1 MNEEENQDLQDD
13 ILQDELKEQKQQAD
27 ERKADNSSP
36 IADEVKKEVKKQA
49 KKKFL
54 ETEFGQKVASFF
66 GKIKGAFTEALVPI
80 IAGVLII
87 FIAIGLVAYILN
99 APSLITGNIAQIM
112 SGIEE
117 GIGHLLYGSK
127 GEFSVKKFD
136 IEKRK
141 ELLNYISKDLGLDV
155 IGFGFVP
162 VATYKGDG
170 TSQEIEDYYVSPKY
184 QGELSDK
191 EFADRDLIYYYLVAS
206 ERAFIKNEKGIFEE
220 GPFRYG
226 ILGKI
231 FKNNGEWS
239 GMLNIDDNIIKNAEI
254 DRENETLNIECN
266 SAFLFGL
273 LQKDKYSF
281 PLDGWTGRFGN
292 PLEFSLALHMSTMS
306 SGMVKELITNKN
318 LQTEVNI
325 GLKTVVCDAL
335 FKINLKDS
343 NGNIKELNLHYEDP
357 TGNEDGLYNKITS
370 GEDITHEDLSIQG
383 LLYAIRKTN
392 SKYDIKLGEG
402 ASFGEIEKHL
412 KTIEAVLYHEKL
424 AVDISTEYTYVDD
437 TNGGEITYEFVYSP
451 QFPVYAVKDDPINKG
466 VDVNNAD
473 KDYTISSGA
482 YICSY
487 NSNGMPD
494 ESTGKLSEQWI
505 PVDGSIDERYVFEKI
520 GETNTSYQY
529 QLKVY
534 AFDSNQN
541 KHVDVSDKNLYS
553 PKFITYIPKSNQTY
567 VTAKDDKERDMVSV
581 KIKGLSSLSSLDN
594 LSTEEKN
601 AYIAV
606 LKEIDWFMAYNIHC
620 NGWDAGAFNYK
631 SKDSSGNQVSPDQIK
646 QDIDDF
652 QNVSMTYGEKLTFDF
667 SKISYYTRLFEEAYS
682 ENNAEKYNTLF
693 TELQKDYNKMINNS
707 EFVTSK
713 QEINDKVQ
721 EMLKAEGL
729 TAETVEELAGILQY
743 KEDLKEDDL
752 KYAQPYIEYVIK
764 HWYKD
769 IDFTIKANS
778 YKKTKSS
785 ITIPYTGASTE
796 NIDIQVELKPK
807 FGNKFYEQT
816 SEPYIIKGDVVMC
829 DGEYIG
835 KTSDIYNSNN
845 DSKIKDFQG
854 NDYTWGDGYRA
865 TKKIFT
871 EGYYYTFTGN
881 HDTARSIFCQQEIE
895 NLDKKGG
902 AVVCRVYVRN
912 GAIYEYAIL
921 NDLHGVTV
929 NVGGENISYDS
940 GLKKEDTLKN
950 KNCENTHSDNNYSVY
965 LVSESLVGEDDNI
978 PQQTYIVYIYNQD
991 SLKYLSPTE
1000 YTHEEVHA
1008 RVEIINNLWK
1018 SMGVQ
1023 SLRQHLSFDNVTSE
1037 GQIMATTGL
1046 SILKN
1051 CDTKDAEYIYRDLK
1065 EMLIELGYYTQ
1076 AEFDA
1081 LETNV
1086 LKWFIPS
1093 YSTDKWPQ
1101 NSIDDLDNFTA
1112 AVLYPYDETAE
1123 KEENEAT
1130 EGSDGTNDTETITS
1144 ENMNSELG
1152 IAFDRSKG
1160 FKENLDVI
1168 APGDCI
1174 ILSAENGILEIEFES
1189 RYQPEIAVIDGY
1201 TMLIE
1206 GVKLNEEITTKDSN
1220 DAEIIVSVKNAIANK
1235 SIIKAGSVIGKTGTD
1250 EIKVVL
1256 QNDIGRVLSN
1266 VNDYMS
1272 PDIGKPWDG
1281 KFSEEF
1287 LTYLAK
1293 LEGMPITTDDYFTE
1307 ENNGVNWLKNE
1318 KAITVGPGL
1327 YLIDGNNKKL
1337 FEEKGYDTSNF
1348 GNRTEWE
1355 NNPGQF
1361 KFLKSDTVDVYIAA
1375 LEGFKNAV
1383 EKQGLS
1389 NLTQNQFEA
1398 LVILVYNTGPGGN
1411 TFKDVVDTIKNG
1423 GDLQEA
1429 WTRYAGDSHYNRRM
1443 AEYRL
1448 YTEGIYTV
1456 ENLQMEFL
1464 SDTPFEDMIEGTT
1477 SFKWV
1482 NLK

>member
-13 ILQDELKEQKQQAD
+13 ILKDELKEKKQQAD
-27 ERKADNSSP
+27 EKKANNSSP
-36 IADEVKKEVKKQA
+36 IADELKQEGKKQA

-54 ETEFGQKVASFF
+54 ETEFGQKVSSFF
-66 GKIKGAFTEALVPI
+66 GKIKGAITEASVSI
-80 IAGVLII
+80 ISVILII
-87 FIAIGLVAYILN
+87 FFAIGMVAYILN
-99 APSLITGNIAQIM
+99 APSLVIGNIKQIL
-112 SGIEE
+112 SGAED
-117 GIGHLLYGSK
+117 GVNHLLFGSM
-127 GEFSVKKFD
+127 GEFSVEKFD

-141 ELLNYISKDLGLDV
+141 EILNYISKDLGLDV

-162 VATYKGDG
+162 VATYKKDDEA
-170 TSQEIEDYYVSPKY
+170 SQEIVDYDVVTRY

-191 EFADRDLIYYYLVAS
+191 EFADRDLVFYYLVAS
-206 ERAFIKNEKGIFEE
+206 ERAFIKNEKGIFED
-220 GPFRYG
+220 GPFKYG
-226 ILGKI
+226 ILGRI
-231 FKNNGEWS
+231 FKNHGEWS
-239 GMLNIDDNIIKNAEI
+239 GMLNIDDNKFKDAKI
-254 DRENETLNIECN
+254 DRENETLNLN
-266 SAFLFGL
+266 NLSVSLFGG
-273 LQKDKYSF
+273 LQLDRYSF
-281 PLDGWTGRFGN
+281 SLDGWTGRFGN
-292 PLEFSLALHMSTMS
+292 PLEFSLALHLSTMS
-306 SGMVKELITNKN
+306 SGMVKEFITNKN

-325 GLKTVVCDAL
+325 GLKSVNCEAV

-343 NGNIKELNLHYEDP
+343 NGNIRELNLYYKDP
-357 TGNEDGLYNKITS
+357 TGSEDGLYNKIIS

-392 SKYDIKLGEG
+392 SKYDIKLGEN
-402 ASFGEIEKHL
+402 ATFREIGKHL
-412 KTIEAVLYHEKL
+412 KTIEAALYHEKL
-424 AVDISTEYTYVDD
+424 AVDISTDYIYKDETS
-437 TNGGEITYEFVYSP
+437 GGVLEYEFLYSN
-451 QFPVYAVKDDPINKG
+451 QFPVYAVKDDSINRG
-466 VDVNNAD
+466 VNINDAWE
-473 KDYTISSGA
+473 DYTISSGA

-487 NSNGMPD
+487 DSNGNPD
-494 ESTGKLSEQWI
+494 ESTGKLSEQYV
-505 PVDGSIDERYVFEKI
+505 PVEESLDLKQEFEKI
-520 GETNTSYQY
+520 DEDDTSYKY
-529 QLKVY
+529 QLKTY
-534 AFDSNQN
+534 EYDRN
-541 KHVDVSDKNLYS
+541 KDKYVDVSNNYS
-553 PKFITYIPKSNQTY
+553 PVFTTYIPKSNQTY
-567 VTAKDDKERDMVSV
+567 VKVQDDEGNETISV
-581 KIKGLSSLSSLDN
+581 RIDGLMHLSGFNGISQ
-594 LSTEEKN
+594 EEYD
-601 AYIAV
+601 AYVAL
-606 LKEIDWFMAYNIHC
+606 LKEIDWFMAYNIC
-620 NGWDAGAFNYK
+620 NNGWDAGAFNYK
-631 SKDSSGNQVSPDQIK
+631 SKDSSGNAVSAEQIK
-646 QDIDDF
+646 NDIESF
-652 QNVSMTYGEKLTFDF
+652 RNEKNGYETQAKYDF
-667 SKISYYTRLFEEAYS
+667 SKISYYTRLFEEAYK
-682 ENNAEKYNTLF
+682 ENNAEKYNTLYM
-693 TELQKDYNKMINNS
+693 ELQEDYNKMINNP
-707 EFVTSK
+707 EFVTVK
-713 QEINDKVQ
+713 KEQDDKVQ

-743 KEDLKEDDL
+743 NGGLEEESVQF
-752 KYAQPYIEYVIK
+752 AQPYIESVIK

-769 IDFTIKANS
+769 VDFTVKANS
-778 YKKTKSS
+778 YQETKSS
-785 ITIPYTGASTE
+785 ITIPYAEASTE

-807 FGNKFYEQT
+807 KGKFYEQT
-816 SEPYIIKGDVVMC
+816 SEPYVIKGDVVMC
-829 DGEYIG
+829 DGEYMG
-835 KTSDIYNSNN
+835 KTSDIYNSN
-845 DSKIKDFQG
+845 DSKIKDFHG

-871 EGYYYTFTGN
+871 EGYYYTFTGS

-895 NLDKKGG
+895 NLEKKGDT
-902 AVVCRVYVRN
+902 VVCRVYVRN
-912 GAIYEYAIL
+912 GAIYNYALL

-929 NVGGENISYDS
+929 NVGGEDISYDS
-940 GLKKEDTLKN
+940 GLKNENTLKN

-965 LVSESLVGEDDNI
+965 FVSESLVGDDDNI

-1000 YTHEEVHA
+1000 NTHEEVLK
-1008 RVEIINNLWK
+1008 RVETINNLWK
-1018 SMGVQ
+1018 AIGVV
-1023 SLRQHLSFDNVTSE
+1023 SLRQHLSFDNVTAD
-1037 GQIMATTGL
+1037 GKIMATTGL

-1065 EMLIELGYYTQ
+1065 EMLIDLGYYTQ

-1093 YSTDKWPQ
+1093 YNTDKWPQ

-1123 KEENEAT
+1123 KEKNEAT
-1130 EGSDGTNDTETITS
+1130 EGSDGTNNTETITS
-1144 ENMNSELG
+1144 ENINSELG
-1152 IAFDRSKG
+1152 IAFDRTKG

-1189 RYQPEIAVIDGY
+1189 KYQPEIAVVDGY

-1206 GVKLNEEITTKDSN
+1206 GVKLNDEITTKDSN

-1235 SIIKAGSVIGKTGTD
+1235 TVIKAGSVIGKTGTD

-1266 VNDYMS
+1266 VNDYMA
-1272 PDIGKPWDG
+1272 PDIGKSWDG

-1293 LEGMPITTDDYFTE
+1293 LEGMPITTDDYFTA

-1327 YLIDGNNKKL
+1327 YLIEGNNKTL
-1337 FEEKGYDTSNF
+1337 FEEKGYDSSNF
-1348 GNRTEWE
+1348 GNYNEWK
-1355 NNPGQF
+1355 NNPSQF

-1375 LEGFKNAV
+1375 LEYFKDVV
-1383 EKQGLS
+1383 EKKGLS

-1398 LVILVYNTGPGGN
+1398 LVLLVYNTGPGGG
-1411 TFKDVVDTIKNG
+1411 TFLDVIDAIQNG
-1423 GDLQEA
+1423 GDLKHA
-1429 WTRYAGDSHYNRRM
+1429 WTYDKGSHTNRRN

-1477 SFKWV
+1477 SFEWV

>member
-1 MNEEENQDLQDD
+1 MNEDENNN
-13 ILQDELKEQKQQAD
+13 LQDEVLKDEIKEKKQEREEQKAEQS
-27 ERKADNSSP
+27 DNVVVS
-36 IADEVKKEVKKQA
+36 EVKSQIKSKA
-49 KKKFL
+49 KK
-54 ETEFGQKVASFF
+54 EFFKTKIGKSVSKFF
-66 GKIKGAFTEALVPI
+66 GKISEALTNALGPI
-80 IAGVLII
+80 IAAVLII
-87 FIAIGLVAYILN
+87 FIAIGVIGYLLN
-99 APSLITGNIAQIM
+99 APSFIIGNIKQMITNAVD
-112 SGIEE
+112 GVDK
-117 GIGHLLYGSK
+117 LLWGSD
-127 GEFSVKKFD
+127 GQFD
-136 IEKRK
+136 VDNFDKEKRLK
-141 ELLNYISKDLGLDV
+141 VLNYISKDLGLDV

-162 VATYKGDG
+162 VATYKSDDG
-170 TSQEIEDYYVSPKY
+170 NGGASQEIEDYDAVINSVNNVN
-184 QGELSDK
+184 K
-191 EFADRDLIYYYLVAS
+191 ESVDQDLIYFYLVAN
-206 ERAFIKNEKGIFEE
+206 ERAFVINKDGV
-220 GPFRYG
+220 
-226 ILGKI
+226 LGKI
-231 FKNNGEWS
+231 FKNHSDWT
-239 GMLNIDDNIIKNAEI
+239 GMLYLDDDVNFDGIEATV
-254 DRENETLNIECN
+254 DRENETLNVSCN
-266 SAFLFGL
+266 NINFGEL
-273 LQKDKYSF
+273 LNEDNYSF

-292 PLEFSLALHMSTMS
+292 PLEFSLALHISTMS
-306 SGMVKELITNKN
+306 SGMVKELITNPN
-318 LQTEVNI
+318 LQTEVHI
-325 GLKTVVCDAL
+325 GFREVKCIPS
-335 FKINLKDS
+335 FKINIKDS
-343 NGNIKELNLHYEDP
+343 DGNIKEANLKNDP
-357 TGNEDGLYNKITS
+357 DGDEEALYDKIVE
-370 GEDITHEDLSIQG
+370 GKEITDQDLSIQG
-383 LLYAIRKTN
+383 LLYASRKAKN
-392 SKYDIKLGEG
+392 QYEIDLGKG
-402 ASFGEIEKHL
+402 ATFSGIQKHL
-412 KTIEAVLYHEKL
+412 KTIDALLNDDKL
-424 AVDISTEYTYVDD
+424 AVDISTDYIYIDD
-437 TNGGEITYEFVYSP
+437 TSGSELQYEFLYSNT
-451 QFPVYAVKDDPINKG
+451 FPAYAVKDDPINKG
-466 VDVNNAD
+466 VDINDAWE
-473 KDYTISSGA
+473 DYTISSGA

-487 NSNGMPD
+487 KDGKPD
-494 ESTGKLSEQWI
+494 ENTGKLSEKWV
-505 PVDGSIDERYVFEKI
+505 PVDTSIDEEYVFEKI
-520 GETNTSYQY
+520 GETDTSYKY
-529 QLKVY
+529 QLKVHQ
-534 AFDSNQN
+534 FDGNEN
-541 KHVDVSDKNLYS
+541 KFVDVSDKKS
-553 PKFITYIPKSNQTY
+553 PKFITYIPKLNQTS
-567 VTAKDDKERDMVSV
+567 VMAKDDIGRDMVSV
-581 KIKGLSSLSSLDN
+581 QIKGLSSLTRLDN
-594 LSTEEKN
+594 LSTEEKK
-601 AYIAV
+601 AYAAV
-606 LKEIDWFMAYNIHC
+606 LKEIDWFIAYNICC
-620 NGWDAGAFNYK
+620 NGWDAGLLNYK
-631 SKDSSGNQVSPDQIK
+631 SKDSNGNSVSADQIK
-646 QDIDDF
+646 QDIENFKNVEMKVGEQTKYDF
-652 QNVSMTYGEKLTFDF
+652 NL
-667 SKISYYTRLFEEAYS
+667 ISYYTRLFEEACQ
-682 ENNAEKYNTLF
+682 NPEKFDAFY
-693 TELQKDYNKMINNS
+693 TELQKDYNTIINNPK
-707 EFVTSK
+707 FVK
-713 QEINDKVQ
+713 NNQEVYNKVQ
-721 EMLKAEGL
+721 EVLQAKGI
-729 TAETVEELAGILQY
+729 TEENIEEIAGILQY
-743 KEDLKEDDL
+743 DSNNDLDASDL
-752 KYAQPYIEYVIK
+752 NYVQPYIKKVIK

-769 IDFTIKANS
+769 IDFTNA
-778 YKKTKSS
+778 YAETKEP
-785 ITIPYTGASTE
+785 IIIPYTGTSNP
-796 NIDIQVELKPK
+796 NIEIQVQLTPK
-807 FGNKFYEQT
+807 SGKLYEQT
-816 SEPYIIKGDVVMC
+816 GQPYVIKGDVVLC
-829 DGEYIG
+829 DGKYVETDEYTK
-835 KTSDIYNSNN
+835 KTDGYN
-845 DSKIKDFQG
+845 
-854 NDYTWGDGYRA
+854 WGDGYRT
-865 TKKIFT
+865 TKKILT
-871 EGYYYTFTGN
+871 EGFYYSYNGSR
-881 HDTARSIFCQQEIE
+881 DTTRSIYFQQEIE
-895 NLDKKGG
+895 DREYGENATGLL
-902 AVVCRVYVRN
+902 VYVRN
-912 GAIYEYAIL
+912 GGIYEYRVLSEYPNLPVPKLNMTFGEALNENNVIGAGATLTSDPNNDAIKVYYIA
-921 NDLHGVTV
+921 DSYI
-929 NVGGENISYDS
+929 GE
-940 GLKKEDTLKN
+940 GT
-950 KNCENTHSDNNYSVY
+950 
-965 LVSESLVGEDDNI
+965 SESVETL
-978 PQQTYIVYIYNQD
+978 QKSYIVYIKNPDGKKEKILEYFSPVDYSPDEVDKRVKKIN
-991 SLKYLSPTE
+991 SLWE
-1000 YTHEEVHA
+1000 A
-1008 RVEIINNLWK
+1008 
-1018 SMGVQ
+1018 MGVQ

-1429 WTRYAGDSHYNRRM
+1429 WIRYAGDSHYNRRM